1 MIKYLIILLATY
13 VIYYTVNIVYD
24 LFLKKEKTE
33 NPDDKEE
40 YSLGD
45 IVTNKIKTVNIDD
58 VEDLKTP
65 ASFQQVN
72 IQSNDDNLRPNLEE
86 LRERFESENEID
98 SSANLNKE
106 SESKAKST
114 KDKNNWKE
122 LMRLSETMVQVV
134 KNYDGQKVYHST
146 I

>member
-45 IVTNKIKTVNIDD
+45 IVTNDIKTVNIDD

-86 LRERFESENEID
+86 LRERFENENEID

>member
-1 MIKYLIILLATY
+1 M
-13 VIYYTVNIVYD
+13 
-24 LFLKKEKTE
+24 
-33 NPDDKEE
+33 
-40 YSLGD
+40 
-45 IVTNKIKTVNIDD
+45 
-58 VEDLKTP
+58 EDLKTP